1 MQTLQAG
8 RPLHIKVVTLLVEWT
23 AGKCGSMSHILGPM
37 HTATFLYFSLL
48 PGARRIQIENG
59 RQVKLVKNECS
70 PLSNVFWRVTK
81 LCCLY

>member
-59 RQVKLVKNECS
+59 RQVKIGQKRMFTTFEHFLA
-70 PLSNVFWRVTK
+70 R
-81 LCCLY
+81 Y